1 MKKMVANRHKALLI
15 IFSAF
20 SLGVLT
26 GILAMNL
33 LPRRPP
39 SAAPGPAG
47 VVDELAREV
56 KLDAGQKTQVEQ
68 ILGET
73 RQKFEALQDQT
84 RPQFNE
90 IRQASRARIR
100 AVLTPEQQARY
111 DEWNRKRDAKRQE
124 RQRSQGHDGGK

>member
-1 MKKMVANRHKALLI
+1 MVANRHKALLI

-47 VVDELAREV
+47 VVEELLVRSNWMPA
-56 KLDAGQKTQVEQ
+56 
-68 ILGET
+68 
-73 RQKFEALQDQT
+73 
-84 RPQFNE
+84 
-90 IRQASRARIR
+90 
-100 AVLTPEQQARY
+100 
-111 DEWNRKRDAKRQE
+111 RKRRWSRYWVRRD
-124 RQRSQGHDGGK
+124 RSLRHSRTRHVLSSTRFARHLVRVSGPC

>member
-1 MKKMVANRHKALLI
+1 MVANRHKALLI

-33 LPRRPP
+33 FPHRPP
-39 SAAPGPAG
+39 TGAPGPAG
-47 VVDELAREV
+47 VMDELAREV
-56 KLDAGQKTQVEQ
+56 KLDAGQRTQVEQ
-68 ILGET
+68 ILAET

-90 IRQASRARIR
+90 IRQASRTRIR
-100 AVLTPEQQARY
+100 AVLTPEQQTRY
-111 DEWNRKRDAKRQE
+111 DEWNRKRDAIRQQRE
-124 RQRSQGHDGGK
+124 RSQGHNGGK

>member
-1 MKKMVANRHKALLI
+1 MVANRHKALLI

-33 LPRRPP
+33 VPHRPP
-39 SAAPGPAG
+39 SAAPGPGG
-47 VVDELAREV
+47 VLDELAREV
-56 KLDAGQKTQVEQ
+56 KLDAGQRTQVEQ
-68 ILGET
+68 ILAET

-90 IRQASRARIR
+90 IRQASRTRIR

-111 DEWNRKRDAKRQE
+111 DEWNRKRDARRQ
-124 RQRSQGHDGGK
+124 QREKSQGHDGGK

>member
-1 MKKMVANRHKALLI
+1 MVANRHKALLI

-26 GILAMNL
+26 GILVMNL
-33 LPRRPP
+33 VPHRPP
-39 SAAPGPAG
+39 SAGPGPGGAL
-47 VVDELAREV
+47 DELSREV
-56 KLDAGQKTQVEQ
+56 KLDAGQRTQVEQ

-90 IRQASRARIR
+90 IRQASRTRIR

-111 DEWNRKRDAKRQE
+111 DEWNRKRDARRQ
-124 RQRSQGHDGGK
+124 QREKSQGHDGGK

>member
-1 MKKMVANRHKALLI
+1 MVANRNKALLI

-26 GILAMNL
+26 GILVMNL
-33 LPRRPP
+33 VPHRNPG
-39 SAAPGPAG
+39 AAPGPAG
-47 VVDELAREV
+47 VMDELAREV
-56 KLDAGQKTQVEQ
+56 KLDSGQRTQVEQ
-68 ILGET
+68 ILAET
-73 RQKFEALQDQT
+73 RQKFESLQDQT

-111 DEWNRKRDAKRQE
+111 DEWNRKRDARRQ
-124 RQRSQGHDGGK
+124 QREKSQGHEGGK